1 MDSVKDYS
9 LNKDIPLT
17 SVQNDIVEFMLSRPS
32 CINAGQT
39 GIGKTFTNC
48 TALVRL
54 LLQHKDLVFFV
65 VVPPKALAV
74 FRKELTTKLHV
85 SYSEISSQNKVNKNS
100 RIYLVANTKLNDV
113 VPIVYKLNDKGY
125 KLGMLLD
132 EGHILQS
139 VDNEFTKSLWNIR
152 KFFTV
157 FWVATATPCG
167 NDIYG
172 LFNLMTFINPKVL
185 GTREDFTNNYL
196 ITEKRRVK
204 KFNPFTRRYEFPY
217 EDVVLG
223 TKNLDKLQEVI
234 SDYVILRQKKYN
246 LEFVYH
252 QCDLDIDETLS
263 YLKASAGM
271 ARDTSKKNWAVRLN
285 DLQRVLDNVSDKYSK
300 PNQLCSKE
308 KLLVQ
313 VVADLINDHA
323 ILVYAELI
331 EVVDR
336 LDMLFHKLK
345 TLGYNIGEIYRITGS
360 QSFDERSAI
369 EKNLKI
375 SDIVIITSAGSE
387 SINLQKSDTLIFYDA
402 SFSIKTSI
410 QAIGRITRV
419 DSKYSKQYVHFIEAR
434 GTLDTYKKLCISMHG
449 STIEQLFGDIATL
462 PLDLT
467 LIDGKTQQKL
477 RNKLLWSFKERRLP
491 TEEEILSILQ

>member
-1 MDSVKDYS
+1 MDYS
-9 LNKDIPLT
+9 LNKDVSLT
-17 SVQNDIVEFMLSRPS
+17 SVQNEVVEFMLSRPC
-32 CINAGQT
+32 CINSCQT
-39 GIGKTFTNC
+39 GLGKTYTNC
-48 TALVRL
+48 TAIVRL
-54 LLQHKDLVFFV
+54 LLQHKNLVFFI

-74 FRKELTTKLHV
+74 FRKELSTKLNV
-85 SYSEISSQNKVNKNS
+85 SYSEISSQNKINKNS
-100 RIYLVANTKLNDV
+100 RIYLVANTRLKDI
-113 VPIVYKLNDKGY
+113 VPIVHKLIDKDY

-139 VDNEFTKSLWNIR
+139 TDNEFTKLLWSIR
-152 KFFTV
+152 KNFSV
-157 FWVATATPCG
+157 FWIATATPCG

-172 LFNLMTFINPKVL
+172 LYNLMSFINPKVL
-185 GTREDFTNNYL
+185 GTREDFTKNFL
-196 ITEKRRVK
+196 VTEKRRVK
-204 KFNPFTRRYEFPY
+204 KFNRFTRRYEFPY

-223 TKNLDKLQEVI
+223 TKNMDLLQDTI

-252 QCDLDIDETLS
+252 QCDLDVNEVNS
-263 YLKASAGM
+263 YLSASAGM
-271 ARDTSKKNWAVRLN
+271 ARETSKKNWAVRLN
-285 DLQRVLDNVSDKYSK
+285 DLQRVLDNVSDKYSQ
-300 PNQLCSKE
+300 PNKLCSKE

-345 TLGYNIGEIYRITGS
+345 TLGYNIGTIYRITGS
-360 QSFDERSAI
+360 QSFDERAEI
-369 EKNLKI
+369 EKNLKV

-402 SFSIKTSI
+402 SFSIKTMI

-419 DSKYSKQYVHFIEAR
+419 DTKFSKQYIHFIEAR

-449 STIEQLFGDIATL
+449 SIIEQLFGDIATL

-467 LIDGKTQQKL
+467 LIDGKTQKKL
-477 RNKLLWSFKERRLP
+477 KSKLLWSFKERRLP
-491 TEEEILSILQ
+491 TEEEILDILK

>member
-1 MDSVKDYS
+1 MNDYS

-17 SVQNDIVEFMLSRPS
+17 TVQNEIVEFMLARPS

-54 LLQHKDLVFFV
+54 LLQHKDLVFFI

-74 FRKELTTKLHV
+74 FRKELTTKLGV
-85 SYSEISSQNKVNKNS
+85 SYSEISTQNKINKNS
-100 RIYLVANTKLNDV
+100 RIYLVANTKLKDI
-113 VPIVYKLNDKGY
+113 VPIINKLVNKKY

-139 VDNEFTKSLWNIR
+139 TDNEFTKSLWAIR
-152 KFFTV
+152 KHFVV
-157 FWVATATPCG
+157 FWIATATPCG

-172 LFNLMTFINPKVL
+172 LYNLMSFVNPKVL
-185 GTREDFTNNYL
+185 GTKEEFTEKFL
-196 ITEKRRVK
+196 LTEKRRVK
-204 KFNPFTRRYEFPY
+204 KFNPFTRRYEFPW
-217 EDVVLG
+217 EDVVVG
-223 TKNLDKLQEVI
+223 TKNLDLLQDTI

-252 QCDLDIDETLS
+252 QCELDVDETAA
-263 YLKASAGM
+263 YLEASAGM

-300 PNQLCSKE
+300 PSKLCSKE

-313 VVADLINDHA
+313 VVSSLIDDHA

-336 LDMLFHKLK
+336 LEMLFHKLR
-345 TLGYNIGEIYRITGS
+345 TLGYHIGNIYRITGS
-360 QSFDERSAI
+360 QSFEERSAI
-369 EKNLKI
+369 EKNLKV

-402 SFSIKTSI
+402 SFSIKTLI

-419 DSKYSKQYVHFIEAR
+419 DTKYSKQYVHFIEAK

-491 TEEEILSILQ
+491 TEEEIAYILK

>member
-1 MDSVKDYS
+1 MNDYS

-17 SVQNDIVEFMLSRPS
+17 TVQNEIVEFMLARPS

-54 LLQHKDLVFFV
+54 LLQHKDLVFFI

-74 FRKELTTKLHV
+74 FRKELTTKLGV
-85 SYSEISSQNKVNKNS
+85 SYSEINKK
-100 RIYLVANTKLNDV
+100 
-113 VPIVYKLNDKGY
+113 Y

-139 VDNEFTKSLWNIR
+139 TDNEFTKSLWAIR
-152 KFFTV
+152 KHFVV
-157 FWVATATPCG
+157 FWIATATPCG

-172 LFNLMTFINPKVL
+172 LYNLMSFVNPKVL
-185 GTREDFTNNYL
+185 GTKEEFTEKFL
-196 ITEKRRVK
+196 LTEKRRVK
-204 KFNPFTRRYEFPY
+204 KFNPFTRRYEFPW
-217 EDVVLG
+217 EDVVVG
-223 TKNLDKLQEVI
+223 TKNLDLLQDTI

-252 QCDLDIDETLS
+252 QCELDVDETAA
-263 YLKASAGM
+263 YLEASAGM

-300 PNQLCSKE
+300 PSKLCSKE

-313 VVADLINDHA
+313 VVSSLIDDHA

-336 LDMLFHKLK
+336 LEMLFHKLR
-345 TLGYNIGEIYRITGS
+345 TLGYHIGNIYRITGS
-360 QSFDERSAI
+360 QSFEERSAI
-369 EKNLKI
+369 EKNLKV

-402 SFSIKTSI
+402 SFSIKTLI

-419 DSKYSKQYVHFIEAR
+419 DTKYSKQYVHFIEAK

-491 TEEEILSILQ
+491 TEEEIAYILK